1 MGTGSWIARGFRLYL
16 SHWRRLAAGAV
27 VLLLLYFALIALALG
42 GGTAHITPFVL
53 DNLAEVGWDSLKDS
67 PGWLIAILAVLDFT
81 VVAMFYLGYS
91 FYVLKLVRNEKS
103 TFLDILFPFKMSL
116 RVIGVTVLYRLVVF
130 LGLIPGLP
138 VIFIFGIGRSST
150 AGIVAGSILSAPGFF
165 YMMTSFFFGSIA
177 LVDRDLG
184 PIRALSESWHI
195 TGGRRFSIFLMIL
208 LFQILGGLLKALSG
222 IFFLKPVSAVAF
234 YGALYHLFLLPW
246 SYAAYMS
253 AYEDRLVEAHPAEE
267 PPPPLPT

>member
-16 SHWRRLAAGAV
+16 SHWGRLVAGAV
-27 VLLLLYFALIALALG
+27 VLLLLYFALIALG
-42 GGTAHITPFVL
+42 GERTYITPFVL

-91 FYVLKLVRNEKS
+91 FYVLKLVRNERP
-103 TFLDILFPFKMSL
+103 TFLDILFPFKMPL

-138 VIFIFGIGRSST
+138 IILIFGIGRSST

-177 LVDRDLG
+177 IVDRDLG
-184 PIRALSESWHI
+184 PICALGESWHI
-195 TGGRRFSIFLMIL
+195 TGGRRFSIFLMIF
-208 LFQILGGLLKALSG
+208 LFQILEGFLKALSG

-253 AYEDRLVEAHPAEE
+253 AYEDLLVEAHPAEE